1 MHGFAE
7 MLVFFGFLAAVII
20 VPQVLKSRDRQRMF
34 ETMRSAVERGQ
45 SVPPELVDAMMRPRS
60 RDADILDYVP
70 ESTANRDLRRGIVW
84 TAIGVGLVIIGLC
97 FYAGLY
103 NDGGAAETLAS
114 FAAIGAI
121 PLCVGVAFL
130 GLWWFSRKSVRP
142 LPYAPPAAGY
152 APPPPPAPP
161 AAAPPRTEL

>member
-34 ETMRSAVERGQ
+34 DTMRSAYERGQ
-45 SVPPELVDAMMRPRS
+45 PVPPELVDAMTRPRA

-84 TAIGVGLVIIGLC
+84 TAIGVGLVVIGLC

-121 PLCVGVAFL
+121 PLCVGLAFL
-130 GLWWFSRKSVRP
+130 GLWWFSRKSARP
-142 LPYAPPAAGY
+142 LPYAPPA
-152 APPPPPAPP
+152 PPPPSVAPS
-161 AAAPPRTEL
+161 ASPPRTEL

>member
-34 ETMRSAVERGQ
+34 DTMRSAYERGQ
-45 SVPPELVDAMMRPRS
+45 PVPPELVDAMTRPRA

-84 TAIGVGLVIIGLC
+84 TAIGVGLVVIGLC

-121 PLCVGVAFL
+121 PLCVGLAFL
-130 GLWWFSRKSVRP
+130 GLWWFSRKSARP
-142 LPYAPPAAGY
+142 LPYAPPAAAY
-152 APPPPPAPP
+152 APPPPSGAPS
-161 AAAPPRTEL
+161 ASPPRTEL

>member
-1 MHGFAE
+1 MHGPIE
-7 MLVFFGFLAAVII
+7 MLIFFGFIAAVVI

-34 ETMRSAVERGQ
+34 ETMRAAYERGQ
-45 SVPPELVDAMMRPRS
+45 PVPPELVDAMTRPRS

-84 TAIGVGLVIIGLC
+84 TAIGVGLVVIGLC

-114 FAAIGAI
+114 FAAVGAI
-121 PLCVGVAFL
+121 PLCIGFAFL
-130 GLWWFSRKSVRP
+130 GLWWFTRKSARP
-142 LPYAPPAAGY
+142 PMSYAPPATAY
-152 APPPPPAPP
+152 TPPPAPP
-161 AAAPPRTEL
+161 AASTPRTEL